1 MALVFDD
8 QEIEEISLRRLPVS
22 AGPVSLDELDG
33 CVVFGAGLVARQLLR
48 QIRRAG
54 RSPAWIVDNDSKL
67 HGTSVEGAPV
77 RDSGSLR
84 EAGERP
90 VVIASSFL
98 APMSRD
104 CARSGVRNWHWYTD
118 VSDVFGDLEI
128 CLGDPARLRDPELAR
143 LWGLLDEESRQVLR
157 GALAFRL
164 TGERGD
170 LPRES
175 PDQYFAP
182 DLVPAARLT
191 HFVDCGAYTGDTLL
205 DWVRRVPPG
214 GCSYHGFEPDPD
226 SFRKLAS
233 ECRRLSASTGPDLH
247 VYPDAVGRGPGYVG
261 MAQGGSGTVLGAE
274 MRSGPRAR
282 VVRLDDALEGRRV
295 SALKMDLEGYEP
307 HALEGAQGLV
317 RSQRPLL
324 LVAVYHRPEHL
335 WEIPLWI
342 HDLGLGYRLRL
353 RHHSSSFAE
362 TVCYA
367 SPAPG

>member
-8 QEIEEISLRRLPVS
+8 QEIEAISLRRLPVS

-33 CVVFGAGLVARQLLR
+33 CVVFGAGLVARQLLW

-54 RSPAWIVDNDSKL
+54 RSPAWIVDNDSRL
-67 HGTSVEGAPV
+67 HGTDVEGVPV
-77 RDSGSLR
+77 RDSESLR
-84 EAGERP
+84 EAGGRP

-104 CARSGVRNWHWYTD
+104 CVRAGVRSWHWYTD
-118 VSDVFGDLEI
+118 VADAFGDLEI
-128 CLGDPARLRDPELAR
+128 CLGDPARLRDPELTR
-143 LWGLLDEESRQVLR
+143 LWGLLDEESREVLR
-157 GALAFRL
+157 GALTFRL

-182 DLVPAARLT
+182 DLVAADGLT
-191 HFVDCGAYTGDTLL
+191 RFVDCGAYTGDTLL
-205 DWVRRVPPG
+205 DWIRRVPPS
-214 GCSYHGFEPDPD
+214 GCSYYGFEPDPD
-226 SFRKLAS
+226 NYRSLEA
-233 ECRRLSASTGPDLH
+233 ECRRLAASTGLDLH
-247 VYPDAVGRGPGYVG
+247 VYPDAVGSEPGLVG
-261 MAQGGSGTVLGAE
+261 MAQGRSGTVLGTE
-274 MRSGPRAR
+274 MRSGPRVR

-295 SALKMDLEGYEP
+295 SAVKMDLEGYEP
-307 HALEGAQGLV
+307 RALEGAQGLV

-342 HDLGLGYRLRL
+342 HDLGLGYRLHL

-362 TVCYA
+362 TVCYGL
-367 SPAPG
+367 PAPD